1 MRLAV
6 TGSTGFLGRHLVAAA
21 LQRGHEVRALVR
33 PGREGPAGA
42 QPVAGDLADAAALAR
57 LVDGAE
63 ALLHLAALGVQ
74 SRDRD
79 WSRLVEVNVAQPLA
93 LADAAAKAGV
103 GVLVAAGT
111 VLEYRGHGRLP
122 EAPAPLPAICGE
134 DAPADPL
141 DPYGA
146 TKAAGG
152 ALLRAR
158 AAEAGLPCWY
168 LRFASLYGPGDDAQ
182 KLLPGAIAA
191 ARAGRPFEMSGGEQ
205 VREWL
210 HVDDAVEA
218 LLLAAAAPPRAG
230 VEVVNVGTGQGVAL
244 REVVTKAFDLAGAD
258 PGLVRLGAR
267 PYRRGEVHRLVM
279 STARA
284 QARWPGRP
292 APRPLEDGLA
302 ALVGPALH

>member
-6 TGSTGFLGRHLVAAA
+6 TGTTGFLGRHLAAA
-21 LQRGHEVRALVR
+21 AVARGHQVRALVR
-33 PGREGPAGA
+33 PGRAAPDGVE
-42 QPVAGDLADAAALAR
+42 PVAGDLADAAALSR

-63 ALLHLAALGVQ
+63 AVLHLAALGVQ

-93 LADAAAKAGV
+93 LAEAAARAGV
-103 GVLVAAGT
+103 GRLVVAGT

-122 EAPAPLPAICGE
+122 DAPAPLPALCGE
-134 DAPADPL
+134 DSPAEAS

-152 ALLRAR
+152 LLLRAR
-158 AAEAGLPCWY
+158 AAELGLPWWY
-168 LRFASLYGPGDDAQ
+168 LRLASLYGPGDDAQ
-182 KLLPGAIAA
+182 KLLPGALQA
-191 ARAGRPFEMSGGEQ
+191 ARAHRPFEMSGGEQ

-210 HVDDAVEA
+210 HVDDAVA
-218 LLLAAAAPPRAG
+218 TLLAAAAAPPQG
-230 VEVVNVGTGQGVAL
+230 GELVNVGTGEGVAL
-244 REVVTKAFDLAGAD
+244 REVVRRAFELAGAD
-258 PGLVRLGAR
+258 PDLVRLGAR

-279 STARA
+279 TAERARA
-284 QARWPGRP
+284 RFPGRP
-292 APRPLEDGLA
+292 APVALDEGLA